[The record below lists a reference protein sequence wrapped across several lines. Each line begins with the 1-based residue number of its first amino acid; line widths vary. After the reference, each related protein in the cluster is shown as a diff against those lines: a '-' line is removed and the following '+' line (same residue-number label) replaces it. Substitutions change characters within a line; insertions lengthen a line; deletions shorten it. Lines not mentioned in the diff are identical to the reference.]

1 MEREEVSE
9 SKELILNIGLHG
21 VGQLLNC
28 FKLQF
33 RMKEWE
39 AHLFNGSS
47 NIPFRGLLQE
57 IKEKY
62 M

>member
-1 MEREEVSE
+1 MVLGNYLIALNFSLEWK
-9 SKELILNIGLHG
+9 KEG
-21 VGQLLNC
+21 
-28 FKLQF
+28 
-33 RMKEWE
+33 E

-57 IKEKY
+57 IKEKC